1 MPGTRRRFTSEF
13 KAKIALEALREDRTV
28 AELSAQHGVHPNQI
42 TQWKSQ
48 LKQEAARAFEAGRS
62 AAGGLAGEK
71 ETAGL
76 FEQIGRL
83 KVEVDFLRKKLG
95 VFL

>member
-1 MPGTRRRFTSEF
+1 MPGTRRRFTPEF
-13 KAKIALEALREDRTV
+13 KAKVALEALREDRT
-28 AELSAQHGVHPNQI
+28 ASELCTQYGVHPNQI

-48 LKQEAARAFEAGRS
+48 LKQEAVRAFGPGR
-62 AAGGLAGEK
+62 GGREGQTAEK
-71 ETAGL
+71 DASRL

-95 VFL
+95 PLL